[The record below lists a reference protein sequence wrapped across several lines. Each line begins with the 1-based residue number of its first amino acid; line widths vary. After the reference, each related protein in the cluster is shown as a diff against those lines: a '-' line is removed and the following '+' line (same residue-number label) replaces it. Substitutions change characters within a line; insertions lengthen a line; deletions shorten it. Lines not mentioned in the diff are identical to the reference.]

1 MKIEKIP
8 IILGTT
14 ATGKTAV
21 AIELAK
27 RVDGELINADARAI
41 YREMNIG
48 TAKPSVEEQAQVPHH
63 LIDICDPTEIYDVEK
78 FRHDV
83 EESIKD
89 IQSRGRVPI
98 VVGGSTLYIKA
109 VTEGVFEGPGA
120 DAELR
125 RQFDETPLEQLYQ
138 RLSEVDAVTAQRLKP
153 NDRIRITRALE
164 VFERTGQSISEWQVQ
179 TKPLPFSFQKFGL
192 WLDRTKL
199 YERINQR
206 VDVMMDMGLLEEAK
220 ALHRKLKP
228 GTPAYKT
235 IGYQELFDHFEGQ
248 LSLKAAIDK
257 IKQHTRNYAKRQ
269 LTWHRRDEAITWMDV
284 EKHSTEAL
292 VERVIESLDKP

>member
-1 MKIEKIP
+1 MKLKKIP

-21 AIELAK
+21 AIEFAK

-41 YREMNIG
+41 YRGMDIG
-48 TAKPSVEEQAQVPHH
+48 TAKPSSAEQAQVPHH
-63 LIDICDPTEIYDVEK
+63 LIDVCDPTEIYDVEK

-83 EESIKD
+83 EKRIKD

-98 VVGGSTLYIKA
+98 IVGGSTLYIKA
-109 VTEGVFEGPGA
+109 ITEGVFEGPGA
-120 DAELR
+120 DAKLR
-125 RQFDETPLEQLYQ
+125 QKFDETSLEQLYQ
-138 RLSEVDAVTAQRLKP
+138 RLSEVDPVTAQRLKP

-164 VFERTGQSISEWQVQ
+164 VFELTGQSISEWQAQ
-179 TKPLPFSFQKFGL
+179 AKPLPFTFQKFGL
-192 WLDRTKL
+192 WLDRARL

-220 ALHRKLKP
+220 ALHRKLKR

-235 IGYQELFDHFEGQ
+235 IGYQELFDHFEGT
-248 LSLKAAIDK
+248 LSLEDAIDK

-269 LTWHRRDEAITWMDV
+269 LTWHRRDETITWIDV
-284 EKHSTEAL
+284 EKHSSEAIVDMIIDDL
-292 VERVIESLDKP
+292 KK

>member
-41 YREMNIG
+41 YRGMDIG
-48 TAKPSVEEQAQVPHH
+48 TAKPSAEEQAQVPHH
-63 LIDICDPTEIYDVEK
+63 LIDICDPAEIYDVEK
-78 FRHDV
+78 FHHDV

-89 IQSRGRVPI
+89 IQSRGKVPI
-98 VVGGSTLYIKA
+98 IVGGSTLYIKA
-109 VTEGVFEGPGA
+109 ITEGVFEGPGA

-125 RQFDETPLEQLYQ
+125 QQFDETPLEMLYQ
-138 RLSEVDAVTAQRLKP
+138 QLTEVDPVTALRLKP
-153 NDRIRITRALE
+153 KDRIRITRALE
-164 VFERTGQSISEWQVQ
+164 VFELTGQSISKWQAKA
-179 TKPLPFSFQKFGL
+179 KPLAFTFQKFGL
-192 WLDRTKL
+192 WLDRAKL

-206 VDVMMDMGLLEEAK
+206 VDVMMDMGLLEEAR
-220 ALHRKLKP
+220 ALHPKLKP

-235 IGYQELFDHFEGQ
+235 IGYQELFDHFEGT
-248 LSLKAAIDK
+248 LSLEDAIDK

-269 LTWHRRDEAITWMDV
+269 LTWHRRDETITWIDV
-284 EKHSTEAL
+284 EKHSSEAIVDMIIDDL
-292 VERVIESLDKP
+292 KK